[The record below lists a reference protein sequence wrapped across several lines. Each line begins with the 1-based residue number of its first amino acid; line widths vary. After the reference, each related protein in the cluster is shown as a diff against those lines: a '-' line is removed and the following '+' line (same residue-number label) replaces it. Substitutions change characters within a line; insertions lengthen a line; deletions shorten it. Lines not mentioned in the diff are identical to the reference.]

1 MKFILGIIL
10 SFIFFINLKLYSGVD
25 LNDKNELLA
34 NSLTQLKYLE
44 NGLKK
49 SNFGENAQSTFP
61 EGFVFINTLY
71 GLSWC
76 EIAKNQKPNSK
87 LFEKAMSEAIYAYKQ
102 ISSQNA
108 KSTFSKTLPLQYGA
122 FYNSWSSYLLAQII
136 SLQRSSKSIEAIRF
150 QKKCDEINDAFIRS
164 SFTLLE
170 SYPNQTWPADNMGMI
185 ASLKIHDKI
194 FEKKYT
200 STIEKLLEK
209 LKENKEFI
217 SHSSQKGKTYPR
229 GSSTS
234 LMLIFLPD
242 IDSNLALK
250 VFQNF
255 KRQFLVYRL
264 GQAGIREYP
273 RTETAKSDIDSG
285 PILFDVGFS
294 GTIVSVGAF
303 LKFNENTIARKISNQ
318 IETVGFPMSV
328 SGEKKYLFGS
338 IPIADAFILWSR
350 LQTPQKSIQKN
361 INEINP
367 ESNLSFHFVSLIFAV
382 LLLLFILKSK

>member
-361 INEINP
+361 INEIIP

>member
-264 GQAGIREYP
+264 GQAGIREYL

-361 INEINP
+361 INEIIP

>member
-1 MKFILGIIL
+1 MKFFLGIIL
-10 SFIFFINLKLYSGVD
+10 SFTFFINLKLYSGVD
-25 LNDKNELLA
+25 LNNKNELLTK
-34 NSLTQLKYLE
+34 SLKQLKYLE
-44 NGLKK
+44 EGLKNN
-49 SNFGENAQSTFP
+49 NFGKNAQSTFP
-61 EGFVFINTLY
+61 EGFVFINALY

-87 LFEKAMSEAIYAYKQ
+87 LFEKAMSEAIYAYSQ
-102 ISSQNA
+102 INSQNS

-122 FYNSWSSYLLAQII
+122 FYNSWTNYLLAQIV
-136 SLQRSSKSIEAIRF
+136 SLQNSGKSIEASSF
-150 QKKCDEINDAFIRS
+150 QKKCEEINASFIRS

-242 IDSNLALK
+242 IDSNLALE
-250 VFQNF
+250 VFQNL

-273 RTETAKSDIDSG
+273 RNETAKSDIDSG

-303 LKFNENTIARKISNQ
+303 LKFNENIIAKKISNQ
-318 IETVGFPMSV
+318 IETIGFPISF

-361 INEINP
+361 MNEINP
-367 ESNLSFHFVSLIFAV
+367 ESNLSFHFVSLIFAG